1 MSWGW
6 TQLCRIPRAEQVQ
19 REGLVPV
26 PSLQPAVCALLSQL
40 GSLTPLTCQHANEG
54 LIHHVAPGF
63 TNCTQ
68 GSRGEGRCTTLGF
81 VVEGHNEQE
90 ALQRA

>member
-19 REGLVPV
+19 QEGLVPV
-26 PSLQPAVCALLSQL
+26 PSIQPAVCALLSQP
-40 GSLTPLTCQHANEG
+40 GSLTLLTCQHANEG

-68 GSRGEGRCTTLGF
+68 GSRREGWCTTLGF
-81 VVEGHNEQE
+81 VVKAHN
-90 ALQRA
+90 